1 MGYKE
6 YSPLSKGRKR
16 ISTHSLDGSIS
27 MTARKKTLFMEEEQ
41 QEASLQILMDRTA
54 EKVASALKAEFCR
67 IFRLSHGCADLLEN
81 PLSVQEIGCIGRPEK
96 FDELAGGISV
106 LTRKRGKTSMVITLY
121 RTMLGEF
128 SPEEVGFLRY
138 ILSLVF

>member
-54 EKVASALKAEFCR
+54 EKVASALKAE
-67 IFRLSHGCADLLEN
+67 SA
-81 PLSVQEIGCIGRPEK
+81 
-96 FDELAGGISV
+96 
-106 LTRKRGKTSMVITLY
+106 
-121 RTMLGEF
+121 EF
-128 SPEEVGFLRY
+128 SG
-138 ILSLVF
+138 SLTAALIFWKIHSLFRKLDV